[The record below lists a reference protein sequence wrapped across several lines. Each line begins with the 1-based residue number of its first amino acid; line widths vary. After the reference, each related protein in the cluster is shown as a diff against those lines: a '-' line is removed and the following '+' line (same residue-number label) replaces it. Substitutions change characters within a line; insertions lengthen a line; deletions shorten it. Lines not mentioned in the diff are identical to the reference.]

1 MFHWHLMKFDETCLS
16 VSDMREALYEKWET
30 SYLERDGA
38 LAENFKNVSKIT
50 TVRYDVIISRDE
62 NRRFW
67 TKIRDSAALFLF
79 ENRRFFGRK

>member
-1 MFHWHLMKFDETCLS
+1 
-16 VSDMREALYEKWET
+16 MREALYEKWET

-67 TKIRDSAALFLF
+67 TKIRDSAAHFLF
-79 ENRRFFGRK
+79 ENRRFWTKIHDFATHFLCENQRF

>member
-50 TVRYDVIISRDE
+50 QVRYDVIISRDE
-62 NRRFW
+62 NPINRLAI
-67 TKIRDSAALFLF
+67 KIV
-79 ENRRFFGRK
+79 NNMTVNG